1 MLLPHSSY
9 PLLAAVFLITR
20 SDVCSIEIGC
30 MGVHSDYFSTYA
42 PFLFIS
48 FFFFILDIA
57 VNNQPRCLRGV
68 FHHIFNVKRCY
79 TILTFGTLLECSL
92 HAYAVQ
98 GIGKEEKGNGVC

>member
-1 MLLPHSSY
+1 MSLPHSSY
-9 PLLAAVFLITR
+9 PLLVAVFLITR

-30 MGVHSDYFSTYA
+30 MGVHSYYFSTHA

-68 FHHIFNVKRCY
+68 FHHIFNVNAVLHHLNIWNVTGMSSPC
-79 TILTFGTLLECSL
+79 ICS
-92 HAYAVQ
+92 AVNRK
-98 GIGKEEKGNGVC
+98 GREGK